1 MLNDPSRPVWPGP
14 FYIVL
19 LSILSTGI
27 ALLTLASSLRDAE
40 AINIAGSLRMQSYR
54 PGYDLQSGSP
64 QLNAHRQLFQQALH
78 SPVLTNLNVW
88 YVPEAVK
95 TRYAHL
101 NANWLE
107 MNNRLSKGDLPW
119 YQANINN
126 YVNQID
132 LFVLAL
138 QHYAERKMLLVVA
151 ISGWRHRY
159 FHAGLFTLRRI
170 RHQVVAPLN
179 QLVTASQRI
188 EHGQFDSPPLD
199 TNLPNEL
206 GLLAKPLTRCRASC
220 INCTVRWKRQ

>member
-1 MLNDPSRPVWPGP
+1 
-14 FYIVL
+14 
-19 LSILSTGI
+19 
-27 ALLTLASSLRDAE
+27 
-40 AINIAGSLRMQSYR
+40 
-54 PGYDLQSGSP
+54 
-64 QLNAHRQLFQQALH
+64 
-78 SPVLTNLNVW
+78 
-88 YVPEAVK
+88 
-95 TRYAHL
+95 
-101 NANWLE
+101 

-151 ISGWRHRY
+151 IS
-159 FHAGLFTLRRI
+159 AGGIGISRWSFTLRRI

-199 TNLPNEL
+199 TSLPNEL

-220 INCTVRWKRQ
+220 INCTFRWRRQ

>member
-1 MLNDPSRPVWPGP
+1 MPDRYVCRVTAWATTCKVAVHNSMHIASCFSRHC
-14 FYIVL
+14 I
-19 LSILSTGI
+19 
-27 ALLTLASSLRDAE
+27 
-40 AINIAGSLRMQSYR
+40 
-54 PGYDLQSGSP
+54 
-64 QLNAHRQLFQQALH
+64 HR
-78 SPVLTNLNVW
+78 VLTNLNVW

-151 ISGWRHRY
+151 ISL
-159 FHAGLFTLRRI
+159 AGGIGIFTLVFLLCAVYAI
-170 RHQVVAPLN
+170 RW
-179 QLVTASQRI
+179 
-188 EHGQFDSPPLD
+188 
-199 TNLPNEL
+199 LP
-206 GLLAKPLTRCRASC
+206 R
-220 INCTVRWKRQ
+220 

>member
-1 MLNDPSRPVWPGP
+1 MIVKRPVSASLAGL

-54 PGYDLQSGSP
+54 LGYDLQSGSP

-151 ISGWRHRY
+151 ISWLAASVFSRWSFY
-159 FHAGLFTLRRI
+159 FAPHTPSGGCPAESAGY
-170 RHQVVAPLN
+170 
-179 QLVTASQRI
+179 
-188 EHGQFDSPPLD
+188 
-199 TNLPNEL
+199 
-206 GLLAKPLTRCRASC
+206 
-220 INCTVRWKRQ
+220 RQSAY

>member
-1 MLNDPSRPVWPGP
+1 MIVKRPVSASLARAF

-54 PGYDLQSGSP
+54 LGYDLQSGSP

-126 YVNQID
+126 LSLI
-132 LFVLAL
+132 
-138 QHYAERKMLLVVA
+138 H
-151 ISGWRHRY
+151 I
-159 FHAGLFTLRRI
+159 
-170 RHQVVAPLN
+170 
-179 QLVTASQRI
+179 
-188 EHGQFDSPPLD
+188 
-199 TNLPNEL
+199 
-206 GLLAKPLTRCRASC
+206 
-220 INCTVRWKRQ
+220 

>member
-1 MLNDPSRPVWPGP
+1 MPDRCVCRVTAWLRLAKWQSTTQCTSPV
-14 FYIVL
+14 I
-19 LSILSTGI
+19 S
-27 ALLTLASSLRDAE
+27 
-40 AINIAGSLRMQSYR
+40 AGT
-54 PGYDLQSGSP
+54 
-64 QLNAHRQLFQQALH
+64 AFT
-78 SPVLTNLNVW
+78 VLTNLNVW

-151 ISGWRHRY
+151 ISL
-159 FHAGLFTLRRI
+159 AGGIGIFTLVFLLCAAYAI
-170 RHQVVAPLN
+170 RW
-179 QLVTASQRI
+179 
-188 EHGQFDSPPLD
+188 
-199 TNLPNEL
+199 LP
-206 GLLAKPLTRCRASC
+206 R
-220 INCTVRWKRQ
+220 

>member
-1 MLNDPSRPVWPGP
+1 MIVKRPVSASLARAF

-54 PGYDLQSGSP
+54 LGYDLQSGSP

-138 QHYAERKMLLVVA
+138 QHYAERKMLLDRKR
-151 ISGWRHRY
+151 S
-159 FHAGLFTLRRI
+159 
-170 RHQVVAPLN
+170 
-179 QLVTASQRI
+179 
-188 EHGQFDSPPLD
+188 
-199 TNLPNEL
+199 
-206 GLLAKPLTRCRASC
+206 CRERVSC
-220 INCTVRWKRQ
+220 

>member
-1 MLNDPSRPVWPGP
+1 MPDRYVCR
-14 FYIVL
+14 V
-19 LSILSTGI
+19 T
-27 ALLTLASSLRDAE
+27 AL
-40 AINIAGSLRMQSYR
+40 
-54 PGYDLQSGSP
+54 GYDLQSGSP

-151 ISGWRHRY
+151 ISRLAVSVFSRWSFLLCAVY
-159 FHAGLFTLRRI
+159 AI
-170 RHQVVAPLN
+170 RW
-179 QLVTASQRI
+179 
-188 EHGQFDSPPLD
+188 
-199 TNLPNEL
+199 LP
-206 GLLAKPLTRCRASC
+206 R
-220 INCTVRWKRQ
+220 

>member
-1 MLNDPSRPVWPGP
+1 MIVKRPVSASLARAF

-54 PGYDLQSGSP
+54 LGYDLQSGSP

-151 ISGWRHRY
+151 ISLGRYRY
-159 FHAGLFTLRRI
+159 FHAGLFYF
-170 RHQVVAPLN
+170 APY
-179 QLVTASQRI
+179 TPSGGCPAESA
-188 EHGQFDSPPLD
+188 GY
-199 TNLPNEL
+199 
-206 GLLAKPLTRCRASC
+206 
-220 INCTVRWKRQ
+220 RQSTY

>member
-1 MLNDPSRPVWPGP
+1 MPKRSILPDRYVCKV
-14 FYIVL
+14 IVL
-19 LSILSTGI
+19 
-27 ALLTLASSLRDAE
+27 
-40 AINIAGSLRMQSYR
+40 
-54 PGYDLQSGSP
+54 GYDLQRGSP

-107 MNNRLSKGDLPW
+107 MNNRLINGDLPW
-119 YQANINN
+119 YQANINS

-151 ISGWRHRY
+151 ISL
-159 FHAGLFTLRRI
+159 AGGIGIFTLVFLLCAAYAI
-170 RHQVVAPLN
+170 RWLPL
-179 QLVTASQRI
+179 
-188 EHGQFDSPPLD
+188 
-199 TNLPNEL
+199 
-206 GLLAKPLTRCRASC
+206 
-220 INCTVRWKRQ
+220 